1 MATKKFICKI
11 CGYVHEGDSAPVA
24 CPVCKAP
31 QSEFEEQKDS
41 ELSSGEVKKFVCK
54 ICGYVHKGD
63 SAPVSCPVCKAPQS
77 EFEEQKTE
85 PVISEEQKSVPENPV
100 VEKQAKPSS
109 ENKKSGTRKFRCKVC
124 GYIHEGDSAPS
135 ICPVC
140 KAPQSEFEEI
150 GGTKKKMDTNS
161 NVYTIVYAAVMVIV
175 VAFLLAFVNSSLRE
189 KQDENVRMDTKKQI
203 LAALHV
209 NDVQNVSEEYAKYV
223 KADMLM
229 GEEGKLEKEIPDSE
243 FATSYEKEVKEH
255 SRLHVFVCEVEGETK
270 YVIPVYGTGL
280 WGAIWGYVALN
291 ADKDSVY
298 GVYFSHA
305 SETPGLG
312 AEIAT
317 EPFMN
322 KFVGKKV
329 LEQSNIAL
337 GVVKNGKVE
346 KADYQV
352 DGISGGTITSEGVN
366 AMLKNCLG
374 NYVQFLTA
382 K

>member
-1 MATKKFICKI
+1 M
-11 CGYVHEGDSAPVA
+11 
-24 CPVCKAP
+24 
-31 QSEFEEQKDS
+31 EQ
-41 ELSSGEVKKFVCK
+41 
-54 ICGYVHKGD
+54 
-63 SAPVSCPVCKAPQS
+63 
-77 EFEEQKTE
+77 
-85 PVISEEQKSVPENPV
+85 
-100 VEKQAKPSS
+100 
-109 ENKKSGTRKFRCKVC
+109 VC
-124 GYIHEGDSAPS
+124 G
-135 ICPVC
+135 
-140 KAPQSEFEEI
+140 
-150 GGTKKKMDTNS
+150 
-161 NVYTIVYAAVMVIV
+161 
-175 VAFLLAFVNSSLRE
+175 
-189 KQDENVRMDTKKQI
+189 
-203 LAALHV
+203 
-209 NDVQNVSEEYAKYV
+209 
-223 KADMLM
+223 
-229 GEEGKLEKEIPDSE
+229 
-243 FATSYEKEVKEH
+243 
-255 SRLHVFVCEVEGETK
+255 
-270 YVIPVYGTGL
+270 
-280 WGAIWGYVALN
+280 GAIWGYVALN

-322 KFVGKKV
+322 KFVGKKI